1 MSRAQMN
8 TNKRRGAA
16 QMHSTP
22 SFTYSA
28 FPSSLLLYPSPYAH
42 MASRTG
48 FRLYPSSFS
57 VDLPGQQPA
66 FLHLPQLSGQ
76 NLLSY
81 MTDGLFQLPKPLC
94 ARHQIP
100 NGRTHTR
107 SFPASSFTVCA
118 IPVPTYQLMI
128 SGGDVK
134 AVQGTTGHATADML
148 VNTYAHISRSPLV

>member
-1 MSRAQMN
+1 MSIVYFLR
-8 TNKRRGAA
+8 TCSV
-16 QMHSTP
+16 HLCSTP
-22 SFTYSA
+22 SFTYS
-28 FPSSLLLYPSPYAH
+28 
-42 MASRTG
+42 
-48 FRLYPSSFS
+48 
-57 VDLPGQQPA
+57 A

-107 SFPASSFTVCA
+107 SSPALCFTVCA

-148 VNTYAHISRSPLV
+148 VNTYAHISSSPLV

>member
-22 SFTYSA
+22 SFTYS
-28 FPSSLLLYPSPYAH
+28 
-42 MASRTG
+42 
-48 FRLYPSSFS
+48 
-57 VDLPGQQPA
+57 A

-100 NGRTHTR
+100 NGRTHIR
-107 SFPASSFTVCA
+107 SFPASSFTVCT
-118 IPVPTYQLMI
+118 IPVRPTI
-128 SGGDVK
+128 SMTALLELLKNADPEVK
-134 AVQGTTGHATADML
+134 AQLRLALLT
-148 VNTYAHISRSPLV
+148 

>member
-28 FPSSLLLYPSPYAH
+28 F
-42 MASRTG
+42 
-48 FRLYPSSFS
+48 
-57 VDLPGQQPA
+57 
-66 FLHLPQLSGQ
+66 LHLPQLSSQ

-100 NGRTHTR
+100 NGRMHTR
-107 SFPASSFTVCA
+107 SSRVSCSTVCGT
-118 IPVPTYQLMI
+118 PVQLI
-128 SGGDVK
+128 S
-134 AVQGTTGHATADML
+134 
-148 VNTYAHISRSPLV
+148 

>member
-22 SFTYSA
+22 SFTYS
-28 FPSSLLLYPSPYAH
+28 
-42 MASRTG
+42 
-48 FRLYPSSFS
+48 
-57 VDLPGQQPA
+57 A

-100 NGRTHTR
+100 NGRTPPGVH
-107 SFPASSFTVCA
+107 PHCV
-118 IPVPTYQLMI
+118 
-128 SGGDVK
+128 
-134 AVQGTTGHATADML
+134 
-148 VNTYAHISRSPLV
+148 SRSAPPVCQAHDKKIYNFF